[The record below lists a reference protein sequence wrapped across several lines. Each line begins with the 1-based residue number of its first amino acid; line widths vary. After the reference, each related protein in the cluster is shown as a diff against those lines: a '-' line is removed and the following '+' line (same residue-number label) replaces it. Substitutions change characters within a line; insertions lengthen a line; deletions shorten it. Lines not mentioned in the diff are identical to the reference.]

1 MMMVNIL
8 PSFCTLQHQKKDHRN
23 VTDMQVP
30 SSLVPVE
37 NERKNG
43 WIVANTQ
50 VPLTLLV
57 LKGLILIFSTVGRCK
72 LCIYVHVRERRPQRF

>member
-1 MMMVNIL
+1 MVMVNVL
-8 PSFCTLQHQKKDHRN
+8 PSFCSLQHQKKDRQN
-23 VTDMQVP
+23 VTDMQV
-30 SSLVPVE
+30 SLSLVPVE

-57 LKGLILIFSTVGRCK
+57 LKGLVLIFRTVGRCK
-72 LCIYVHVRERRPQRF
+72 LCIYVHGRERRLQRF